1 MCVARFRDRKIRKE
15 EKQRAETEMALKGN
29 FLIDQ
34 SWKQQSGTDDKAQL
48 CSSLLHKVTVYLPP
62 QPPAVGGSLWSDGCR
77 AELTA
82 KPGGSGCFP
91 GMDLTSLALRMK
103 TKGEGTEIL
112 WLPFH
117 RGELIAALSR
127 LSARQ
132 GGFISSGI
140 VRYPEKHV

>member
-1 MCVARFRDRKIRKE
+1 MCVARFRHRKTRKE

-29 FLIDQ
+29 FLTGQ
-34 SWKQQSGTDDKAQL
+34 SWKQQPGTDNKAQL

-62 QPPAVGGSLWSDGCR
+62 QQPAVAGLLWSNGCR

-91 GMDLTSLALRMK
+91 RMDLTSLALRMK
-103 TKGEGTEIL
+103 TKGEIL

-117 RGELIAALSR
+117 RERIAALSR

-132 GGFISSGI
+132 GGLISSGI
-140 VRYPEKHV
+140 AVRYPEKHV

>member
-1 MCVARFRDRKIRKE
+1 MCVARFRHRKIRKE
-15 EKQRAETEMALKGN
+15 EKQRVGTGMALKGK
-29 FLIDQ
+29 FLMDQ
-34 SWKQQSGTDDKAQL
+34 SWKQQSGTDNKAQL

-91 GMDLTSLALRMK
+91 RMDLTSLALRKK
-103 TKGEGTEIL
+103 TKGEIL

-117 RGELIAALSR
+117 RGERIAASSR
-127 LSARQ
+127 LSAQQ
-132 GGFISSGI
+132 GGLIRSGI
-140 VRYPEKHV
+140 AVCYPEKHV